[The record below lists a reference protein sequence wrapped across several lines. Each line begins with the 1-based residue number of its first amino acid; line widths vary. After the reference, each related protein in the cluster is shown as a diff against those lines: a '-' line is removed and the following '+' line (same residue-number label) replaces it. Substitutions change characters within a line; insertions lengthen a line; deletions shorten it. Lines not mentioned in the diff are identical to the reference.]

1 MIHITEASPVRDT
14 EDGCQDPTL
23 ESTPRC
29 QVCWPLIGQYSCYSP
44 LIGQYSSVSGY
55 SVSSDRILQ
64 PLKHHHPQKK
74 SDQASWRNLILRESE
89 TETDLCSQFTRS
101 HNVDDDDDEN
111 EDDDDDD
118 DNDDEGNALMCQDV
132 SEKQELQEKD
142 KQGETH
148 INIDD

>member
-1 MIHITEASPVRDT
+1 M
-14 EDGCQDPTL
+14 
-23 ESTPRC
+23 
-29 QVCWPLIGQYSCYSP
+29 
-44 LIGQYSSVSGY
+44 SGY

-101 HNVDDDDDEN
+101 HNVDDDEN
-111 EDDDDDD
+111 EDDDVDD
-118 DNDDEGNALMCQDV
+118 DNNDEINALMCQDV